1 MKRVFRHLLSM
12 IPVLLGVM
20 LLTFI
25 MLRVIPGDPV
35 TVLLGEHYSQDT
47 IDKLT
52 KAMDLDKPLWQQFFS
67 YLSGVLRGDL
77 GISYSLKRPVTDL
90 ILQAFPYTVRL
101 SLLAALFAWIPGLLF
116 GIIAA
121 VTQNSITDRLF
132 MTFSLAGVSMPVF
145 MAALLLQYVFAYR
158 LRLLPLTSDAS
169 LASMILPAIA
179 LGWNDIGSV
188 SRLTR
193 SSLLEVMQ
201 AEYIDTAEAKGL
213 GRAAII
219 TRHALKNALLPVVTM
234 MAMQFSSMLSGAVI
248 TEMVFAIPGIGRLAT
263 DALQKRDMP
272 LLQGTILFGTLLVVL
287 GSLAADL
294 LCFALDPRIR
304 KEDV

>member
-193 SSLLEVMQ
+193 SSLLEVTQ

>member
-67 YLSGVLRGDL
+67 YLGGVLRGDL

>member
-1 MKRVFRHLLSM
+1 MKRVLKHLLSM

-20 LLTFI
+20 ILTFI

-52 KAMDLDKPLWQQFFS
+52 KAMDLDKPMWQQFLS
-67 YLSGVLRGDL
+67 YLGGVLRGDL

-90 ILQAFPYTVRL
+90 IMQAFPFTVRL
-101 SLLAALFAWIPGLLF
+101 SLLAALFAWIPGLVF

-121 VTQNSITDRLF
+121 ATQNSISDRLF

-145 MAALLLQYVFAYR
+145 MAALLLQYLFAYR
-158 LRLLPLTSDAS
+158 LRLLPLTSDGS
-169 LASMILPAIA
+169 LVSMILPAIA
-179 LGWNDIGSV
+179 LGWNDIGSI

-201 AEYIDTAEAKGL
+201 AEYIGTAEAKGL
-213 GRAAII
+213 GRSAVII
-219 TRHALKNALLPVVTM
+219 RHALKNALLPVVTM

-294 LCFALDPRIR
+294 LCFVLDPRIR
-304 KEDV
+304 KEEA